1 MSDEKEDPEAVEDA
15 WSMKIPE
22 FKPEDNPHSLLEES
36 SFSTLFPQY
45 REEYLKECWPLV
57 EKILGAHFIKA
68 ELDLMEGSMTV
79 KTTRK
84 TWDPYIIIKARDMIK
99 LLSRSVP
106 IEQAQKVLEDGIGSD
121 IIKIGTMVHKKEKFL
136 KRRQRL
142 IGPAGCTVKSLE
154 LLTDC
159 YLKVQ
164 GQTVAAVGPY
174 KGLIQVRRVVEDTM
188 KNIHPVYNIKSLM
201 LKRELAKDPKLKAE
215 NWSRFLPKYTSKKV
229 NKKNKKPKSKKKKEY
244 TPFPPPQPERKI
256 DKLLASGEYF
266 LKEDQKR
273 KIRNQELLKK
283 REQAEIARQE
293 RRKEAFIPPTENVSS
308 SQKSNT
314 SSDVDMK
321 ALKEKVK
328 KLKKKI
334 KMPE

>member
-1 MSDEKEDPEAVEDA
+1 MTDEKEEPEVVEDA
-15 WSMKIPE
+15 WSLKIPE

-106 IEQAQKVLEDGIGSD
+106 VEQAQKVLEDGFGSD
-121 IIKIGTMVHKKEKFL
+121 IIKIGSMVHKKEKFL

-188 KNIHPVYNIKSLM
+188 KNIHPIYNIKSLM
-201 LKRELAKDPKLKAE
+201 IKRELAKDPQLKSE

-229 NKKNKKPKSKKKKEY
+229 KSKNKKPTSKKKKEY

-273 KIRNQELLKK
+273 KIRNQEILKK
-283 REQAEIARQE
+283 REKAEVARQE
-293 RRKEAFIPPTENVSS
+293 RRKEAFVPPAENVLP
-308 SQKSNT
+308 SQKPN
-314 SSDVDMK
+314 SSLDVDVK

-328 KLKKKI
+328 KLKKRIKI
-334 KMPE
+334 PE

>member
-1 MSDEKEDPEAVEDA
+1 MSDEKEEPEVVEDA

-57 EKILGAHFIKA
+57 EKILGANFIKA

-106 IEQAQKVLEDGIGSD
+106 VEQAQKVLEDGIGSD
-121 IIKIGTMVHKKEKFL
+121 IIKIGSMVQKKEKFL

-154 LLTDC
+154 LLTNC

-188 KNIHPVYNIKSLM
+188 KNIHPIYNIKSLM
-201 LKRELAKDPKLKAE
+201 LKRELAKDPQLKSE

-229 NKKNKKPKSKKKKEY
+229 KTKNKKSKSKKKKEY

-273 KIRNQELLKK
+273 KIRNQELMKK

-308 SQKSNT
+308 SQKPNT